1 MKMMKMKASMCLLF
15 MSQSTTEKAT
25 TQSLTMI
32 KDLKL
37 KTLSNNQIFN
47 SYMETRSLLRNQT
60 VYIKVKRLLRLG
72 TILLKLEI
80 T

>member
-1 MKMMKMKASMCLLF
+1 
-15 MSQSTTEKAT
+15 
-25 TQSLTMI
+25 MI